1 MHPLALTV
9 AFRQM
14 ARQMFSDSNNEP
26 DDALQSVVD
35 YNVFVDINILAKIWP
50 RELDDYQIL
59 IINLNY
65 AGT

>member
-26 DDALQSVVD
+26 DYALQSVVD
-35 YNVFVDINILAKIWP
+35 YNVFLDVNILAQIWP

-59 IINLNY
+59 IINLNEE
-65 AGT
+65 GI